1 MFEILMRGC
10 NLSKPPGTGLDM
22 DCVKAQSNEIY
33 SDTFCVFSVFVKSV
47 RKVRKTTTPV
57 VLGFK
62 RALLMLVETSSR
74 CGDYDGSKTGSQ
86 VT

>member
-1 MFEILMRGC
+1 MKGC
-10 NLSKPPGTGLDM
+10 NLSKPPGTGLYM
-22 DCVKAQSNEIY
+22 DCVKVQ
-33 SDTFCVFSVFVKSV
+33 FCVLSVFVKSV